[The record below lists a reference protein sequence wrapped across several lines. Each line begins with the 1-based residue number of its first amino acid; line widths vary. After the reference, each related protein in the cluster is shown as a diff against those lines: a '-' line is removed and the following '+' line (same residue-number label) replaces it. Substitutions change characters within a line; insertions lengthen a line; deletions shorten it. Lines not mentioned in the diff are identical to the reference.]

1 MAFYQFKREQLLN
14 TNIDELW
21 DFVSSPRNL
30 KKITPEYMGFD
41 ITSNNLNDKAYEG
54 QIISYIVKLLMRIK
68 TTWVTEIT
76 NVKDKQ
82 YFVDEQRIGPYTMW
96 HHQHILIPQGD
107 KVLMKDIV
115 SYVPPFGFIGA
126 MANGIVIK
134 KKLEEIFNHRFKV
147 LEEMYK

>member
-96 HHQHILIPQGD
+96 YHQHILIPQGD

>member
-1 MAFYQFKREQLLN
+1 MAFYQFKREQLLK

-41 ITSNNLNDKAYEG
+41 ITSDNLNEKAYEG
-54 QIISYIVKLLMRIK
+54 QIISYVVKPLMGIK

-76 NVKDKQ
+76 KVKDKQ
-82 YFVDEQRIGPYTMW
+82 YFVDEQRVGPYTMW

-147 LEEMYK
+147 LEEMFK